1 MGGGPK
7 TQMIETNAKTT
18 YNYEVGAYRES
29 ETDNIKVGLMY
40 VNDFAFAAEPRCW
53 SLPPDEYGTN
63 SERCYD
69 WLNNEM
75 LEDEWTISPVR
86 DGFSAD
92 RSAYSVNYPVNGTW
106 GYAFGGTLS
115 YSGIYARP
123 SFYMISSIT
132 YNRGTGTSTDP
143 IRIN

>member
-1 MGGGPK
+1 MK
-7 TQMIETNAKTT
+7 KM
-18 YNYEVGAYRES
+18 
-29 ETDNIKVGLMY
+29 
-40 VNDFAFAAEPRCW
+40 NDEQAEY
-53 SLPPDEYGTN
+53 LLFFIFN
-63 SERCYD
+63 FSERCYD

-106 GYAFGGTLS
+106 GYAFGGTLA

-132 YNRGTGTSTDP
+132 YNRGTGTSSDP